1 MSVLSVHPV
10 EYLRLHLHLGHG
22 QSRPRVQSSVQ
33 SLGLQ
38 IGAMADKVA
47 MIAVVLLTVSLVTFA
62 FMKLGESGTVMAS
75 YCNSCGQ
82 YSAPFVAPW

>member
-10 EYLRLHLHLGHG
+10 EYLRVHLHLGHG
-22 QSRPRVQSSVQ
+22 QSRPRVQSSVK

-38 IGAMADKVA
+38 IGAMADKAA
-47 MIAVVLLTVSLVTFA
+47 MIAVVILTVSLVTFA
-62 FMKLGESGTVMAS
+62 IMKLGESGTVMAS

-82 YSAPFVAPW
+82 YSAPLVAPW

>member
-10 EYLRLHLHLGHG
+10 ESLRLHLHLGHG
-22 QSRPRVQSSVQ
+22 RSRPRVQSSVK

-62 FMKLGESGTVMAS
+62 IMKLGESGTVMAS

-82 YSAPFVAPW
+82 YSAPYVAPW

>member
-10 EYLRLHLHLGHG
+10 EYLRVHLGHG
-22 QSRPRVQSSVQ
+22 QSRPRVQSSVK

>member
-10 EYLRLHLHLGHG
+10 ESLKLHLGHV
-22 QSRPRVQSSVQ
+22 QSRPGVRSSVK
-33 SLGLQ
+33 SRGLQ
-38 IGAMADKVA
+38 ISAIADKVA

-62 FMKLGESGTVMAS
+62 LMKLGESGTVMAS